1 MHACVTANCY
11 LQDAALVK
19 IEEVITDAV
28 LDSQDSFAAQLQLD
42 SFLVDQS
49 PLGTVRACGHLD
61 TLPCTWS

>member
-1 MHACVTANCY
+1 M
-11 LQDAALVK
+11 K

-49 PLGTVRACGHLD
+49 PLGTVRACRHLD
-61 TLPCTWS
+61 MLPCTWS